1 MAKRIRNKDS
11 SFIGLQLTP
20 ELLTRLDEEVEK
32 TTLNRSQ
39 LIRLA
44 IIEYLNNRNA

>member
-1 MAKRIRNKDS
+1 MAERIRNKDNA
-11 SFIGLQLTP
+11 FVGIQLTT
-20 ELLTRLDEEVEK
+20 ELLEKLDAKAEE

-44 IIEYLNNRNA
+44 IIEYLKED

>member
-1 MAKRIRNKDS
+1 MADRVRNKENA
-11 SFIGLQLTP
+11 FVGVQLTP
-20 ELLTRLDEEVEK
+20 DILEKLDAKAVE

-44 IIEYLNNRNA
+44 LIEYLK

>member
-1 MAKRIRNKDS
+1 MPVRTTPRNKDNG
-11 SFIGLQLTP
+11 FVGIQLT
-20 ELLTRLDEEVEK
+20 EDLLVKLEAKSIE

-44 IIEYLNNRNA
+44 IIEYLK